1 MMKNRGLVIAVIVMA
16 VLLICAGGY
25 ICYDKYSEFRVGKER
40 NIFQQGI
47 NLGFQQSV
55 VSLYQ
60 QAQKCE
66 PIPVTVDNQTILMI
80 AIDCLNR

>member
-1 MMKNRGLVIAVIVMA
+1 MKKNNALVISVIVMA
-16 VLLICAGGY
+16 VLLIGAVGY
-25 ICYDKYSEFRVGKER
+25 IVYDNYSESKVKNEQM
-40 NIFQQGI
+40 IFQQGI

-66 PIPVTVDNQTILMI
+66 PIPVTVDNQTIVMI
-80 AIDCLNR
+80 AVDCLRK